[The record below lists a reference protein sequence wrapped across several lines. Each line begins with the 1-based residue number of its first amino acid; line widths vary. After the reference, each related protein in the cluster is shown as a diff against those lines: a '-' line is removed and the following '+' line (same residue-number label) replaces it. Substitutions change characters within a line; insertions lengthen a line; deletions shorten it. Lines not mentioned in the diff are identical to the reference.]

1 MGAGILPVALFRG
14 TLYILLGQERYKKAY
29 NLWCDFGGTPN
40 KGEKPYKTAIREGG
54 EELNG
59 LLGGNEKEL
68 EETVTNNMI
77 LSISYE
83 KYTTYIFRTVFDP
96 NLPMYFQNLNK
107 FAETHLADKIEE
119 HNGLFEKKQ
128 IVWFPIKQSSNN
140 QSIEHLL
147 KTKMIRPHYVELLKS
162 VIKNEKFIKKEIR
175 KLDQNHSHQT
185 PKQTPKKNQLIPKQ
199 TQKKRKTRQR
209 SNQRSLIKIK
219 LNNTLKAR
227 R

>member
-1 MGAGILPVALFRG
+1 MGAGILPVALHRG
-14 TLYILLGQERYKKAY
+14 TLYVLLGQERHKKAY

-59 LLGGNEKEL
+59 FLGGNEKEL

-77 LSISYE
+77 LSISYD

-96 NLPMYFQNLNK
+96 NLPMYFQNVNK
-107 FAETHLADKIEE
+107 FAETHCADKVNTDY
-119 HNGLFEKKQ
+119 NGLFEKKQ
-128 IVWFPIKQSSNN
+128 IDWCPLKQSSNSNHN

-147 KTKMIRPHYVELLKS
+147 KTNQIRPHYMELLKS

-175 KLDQNHSHQT
+175 KLDQNQ
-185 PKQTPKKNQLIPKQ
+185 PKKNQLTPKQ

-209 SNQRSLIKIK
+209 SNRRSLIKIK
-219 LNNTLKAR
+219 INNTLKAR